1 MPGVIRIDHAQME
14 NAILNAIKN
23 GARTRNEIYYHL
35 YQVAKIHASIM
46 IYDRHI
52 NSLINEGKIHRQ
64 KIKLKSGAR
73 HILSI
78 PKRPR

>member
-1 MPGVIRIDHAQME
+1 MAYRIRVDHVKIE

-23 GARTRNEIYYHL
+23 GATTRDELYFHL
-35 YQVAKIHASIM
+35 YQVAKIPASTT

-52 NSLINEGKIHRQ
+52 SSLIKEGKIHIQ